1 MSSHLL
7 SDSSDLRGVKALEF
21 GSVLS
26 EADQDEAE
34 ANYYMLDLQVVYRV
48 KEYLHSFL
56 DQR

>member
-26 EADQDEAE
+26 EAETQFVQG
-34 ANYYMLDLQVVYRV
+34 NCICLSI
-48 KEYLHSFL
+48 KNH
-56 DQR
+56 